1 MSNVTRRALRVY
13 AALNEL
19 KGNESDVLDAL
30 TPFFEPI
37 LTLMN
42 GKLFDPYTFSAGV
55 RRLYRWRFTGDIAST
70 LIPRFERKG
79 ILKKRAHA
87 GQDTVW
93 IVNFTDPQEDA
104 APPAILMAFER
115 IIDEFEKFP
124 PKVTDLLSYKK
135 SREELKD
142 ILIRFLVMMDASGE
156 GAFAPQLGELE
167 PGAEARALI
176 AKLEEGGTPLDP
188 NDRYMCARFVQ
199 HLMKNRREFVPH
211 LTRLS
216 SIGLLAEVVED
227 FLKPTHVETRTDLT
241 VILDAPIALD
251 LLGCS
256 GKALK
261 DDIATVIAALKK
273 IGASFIVFPIS
284 CIEMQHNLRS
294 MLSLPPEQRRGYT
307 HNAMIKREIGLDFV
321 QAVANNPERALD
333 NIGITVRQIGMD
345 TFPHNH
351 RYFTLEQHDDFLN
364 SITWGNNVNAREH
377 DATCLTL
384 TARLREGKQNSDV
397 FKTRFVMVTRN
408 TRFVGHARNYAL
420 QSRMINPL
428 QEGPIIHARDLATTA
443 WLRTGLGADETIPR
457 GHLIATCD
465 RVLQVKPEVRNALAN
480 QLALVTPERL
490 EQLNLLLLDARSV
503 QKLADQTLNNENI
516 VTSENAEHLLDV
528 MREATAEELRG
539 KHEAQLATERQA
551 AAESLQRASSEVS
564 RLSDQLA
571 ALQMREAQ
579 ALALKEGQL
588 KGVVG
593 DVNKQAS
600 GIEFAFLAVLLVLGI
615 AGGINFF
622 TSYFDGHWIWNSILM
637 LAGSVSFARL
647 VFGLL
652 ERPMPALATLLNY
665 FCRNRASKKLSALG
679 LSDENHRLGYKA
691 GRIMLV
697 ESKELIVVEKAS
709 KAPKAPFSEPSSDR

>member
-13 AALNEL
+13 AALTEL
-19 KGNESDVLDAL
+19 KGNENDVLDAL

-37 LTLMN
+37 LALMN
-42 GKLFDPYTFSAGV
+42 GKVFDPYTFSAGV

-79 ILKKRAHA
+79 ILKKRAQA

-93 IVNFTDPQEDA
+93 IVNFTDPQGDA
-104 APPAILMAFER
+104 APPAILSAFER

-273 IGASFIVFPIS
+273 IGASFIVYPIS

-420 QSRMINPL
+420 QSRIINPL

-465 RVLQVKPEVRNALAN
+465 RVLQVRPEVRNALAN

-503 QKLADQTLNNENI
+503 QKLADETLNNENI

-539 KHEAQLATERQA
+539 KHEAQLATERRA
-551 AAESLQRASSEVS
+551 AAESLERASSEVS

-571 ALQMREAQ
+571 TLQMREAQ

-600 GIEFAFLAVLLVLGI
+600 RIEFAFLAVLLALGI
-615 AGGINFF
+615 AGGVNFF

-637 LAGSVSFARL
+637 LAGLVSFARL

-652 ERPMPALATLLNY
+652 ERPMPALATLLNK
-665 FCRNRASKKLSALG
+665 FCRNRAGTKLSALG

-691 GRIMLV
+691 GRIILV
-697 ESKELIVVEKAS
+697 EGKELMVVEKAS
-709 KAPKAPFSEPSSDR
+709 

>member
-19 KGNESDVLDAL
+19 KGNENDVLDAL

-37 LTLMN
+37 LAVMN
-42 GKLFDPYTFSAGV
+42 GKVFDPYTFSAGV
-55 RRLYRWRFTGDIAST
+55 RRLYRWRFTGDIAAT

-79 ILKKRAHA
+79 ILKKRAQA
-87 GQDTVW
+87 GQDTVYV
-93 IVNFTDPQEDA
+93 VNFTDPQGDA
-104 APPAILMAFER
+104 APPAILTAFEK
-115 IIDEFEKFP
+115 IIDEFELFP

-135 SREELKD
+135 TREELKD

-176 AKLEEGGTPLDP
+176 AELEEGGTPLDP

-199 HLMKNRREFVPH
+199 NLMKNRREFVPH

-227 FLKPTHVETRTDLT
+227 FLKPTHTETRTDLT

-284 CIEMQHNLRS
+284 CIEMQQNLRS

-345 TFPHNH
+345 TFPNNH
-351 RYFTLEQHDDFLN
+351 RYFTKDRHDDFLN
-364 SITWGNNVNAREH
+364 SIMWGNNVNAREH

-384 TARLREGKQNSDV
+384 TIRLREGKQNSDV

-408 TRFVGHARNYAL
+408 TRFVSHARNYAL
-420 QSRMINPL
+420 QSRIINPL

-465 RVLQVKPEVRNALAN
+465 RVLQAKPEVRNALAH

-539 KHEAQLATERQA
+539 KHEEELATERQKA
-551 AAESLQRASSEVS
+551 AASLEKASSEMS
-564 RLSDQLA
+564 RLSDQVA
-571 ALQMREAQ
+571 TLQMREAQ
-579 ALALKEGQL
+579 ALALKESQI

-593 DVNKQAS
+593 DVNKLARL
-600 GIEFAFLAVLLVLGI
+600 IEFSFLALLLVLGV
-615 AGGINFF
+615 AGAINFF
-622 TSYFDGHWIWNSILM
+622 TSYFNGHWIWNGILM
-637 LAGSVSFARL
+637 LAGAASFARL

-652 ERPMPALATLLNY
+652 ERPMPALASVLDK
-665 FCRNRASKKLSALG
+665 FCRNRASKKIEALG
-679 LSDENHRLGYKA
+679 LSDESPRLEYKA
-691 GRIMLV
+691 GRILLT
-697 ESKELIVVEKAS
+697 ENPALITVEKA
-709 KAPKAPFSEPSSDR
+709 D

>member
-19 KGNESDVLDAL
+19 KGNENDVLDAL

-37 LTLMN
+37 LAVMN
-42 GKLFDPYTFSAGV
+42 GKVFDPYTFSAGV
-55 RRLYRWRFTGDIAST
+55 RRLYRWRFTGDIAAT

-79 ILKKRAHA
+79 ILKKRAQA
-87 GQDTVW
+87 GQDTVYV
-93 IVNFTDPQEDA
+93 VNFTDPQGDA
-104 APPAILMAFER
+104 APPAILTAFEK
-115 IIDEFEKFP
+115 IIDEFELFP

-135 SREELKD
+135 TREELKD

-227 FLKPTHVETRTDLT
+227 FLKPTHTETRTDLT

-284 CIEMQHNLRS
+284 CIEMQQNLRS

-333 NIGITVRQIGMD
+333 NIDITVRQIGMD
-345 TFPHNH
+345 TFPNNH
-351 RYFTLEQHDDFLN
+351 RYFTKDQHDDFLN
-364 SITWGNNVNAREH
+364 SIMWGNNVNAREH

-384 TARLREGKQNSDV
+384 TIRLREGKQNGDV

-408 TRFVGHARNYAL
+408 TRFVSHARNYAL
-420 QSRMINPL
+420 QSRIINPL

-465 RVLQVKPEVRNALAN
+465 RVLQVKPEVRNALAH

-539 KHEAQLATERQA
+539 KHEEELATERQKA
-551 AAESLQRASSEVS
+551 AASLEKASSEMS
-564 RLSDQLA
+564 RLSDQVA
-571 ALQMREAQ
+571 TLQMREAQ
-579 ALALKEGQL
+579 ALALKESQI

-593 DVNKQAS
+593 DVNKLARL
-600 GIEFAFLAVLLVLGI
+600 IEFSFLALLLVLGV
-615 AGGINFF
+615 AGAINFF
-622 TSYFDGHWIWNSILM
+622 TSYFNGHWIWNGILM
-637 LAGSVSFARL
+637 LAGAASFARL

-652 ERPMPALATLLNY
+652 ERPMPALASVLNK
-665 FCRNRASKKLSALG
+665 FCRNRASKKIEALG
-679 LSDENHRLGYKA
+679 LSDESPRLEYKA
-691 GRIMLV
+691 GRILLT
-697 ESKELIVVEKAS
+697 ENPALITVEKA
-709 KAPKAPFSEPSSDR
+709 D

>member
-19 KGNESDVLDAL
+19 KGNENDVLDAL

-37 LTLMN
+37 LAVMN
-42 GKLFDPYTFSAGV
+42 GKVFDPYTFSAGV
-55 RRLYRWRFTGDIAST
+55 RRLYRWRFTGDIAAT

-79 ILKKRAHA
+79 ILKKRAQA
-87 GQDTVW
+87 GQDTVYV
-93 IVNFTDPQEDA
+93 VNFTDPQGDA
-104 APPAILMAFER
+104 APPAILTAFEK
-115 IIDEFEKFP
+115 IIDEFELFP

-135 SREELKD
+135 TREELKD

-176 AKLEEGGTPLDP
+176 AELEEGGTPLDP

-227 FLKPTHVETRTDLT
+227 FLKPTHTETRTDLT

-284 CIEMQHNLRS
+284 CIEMQQNLRS

-345 TFPHNH
+345 TFPNNH
-351 RYFTLEQHDDFLN
+351 RYFTKDRHDDFLN
-364 SITWGNNVNAREH
+364 SIMWGNNVNAREH

-384 TARLREGKQNSDV
+384 TIRLREGKQNSDV

-408 TRFVGHARNYAL
+408 TRFVSHARNYAL
-420 QSRMINPL
+420 QSRIINPL

-465 RVLQVKPEVRNALAN
+465 RVLQVKPEVRNALAH

-539 KHEAQLATERQA
+539 KHEEELATERQKA
-551 AAESLQRASSEVS
+551 AASLEKASSEMS
-564 RLSDQLA
+564 RLSDQVA
-571 ALQMREAQ
+571 TLQMREAQ
-579 ALALKEGQL
+579 ALALKESQI

-593 DVNKQAS
+593 DVNKLARL
-600 GIEFAFLAVLLVLGI
+600 IEFSFLALLLVLGV
-615 AGGINFF
+615 AGAINFF
-622 TSYFDGHWIWNSILM
+622 TSYFNGHWIWNGILM
-637 LAGSVSFARL
+637 LAGAASFARL

-652 ERPMPALATLLNY
+652 ERPMPALASVLDK
-665 FCRNRASKKLSALG
+665 FCRNRASKKIEALG
-679 LSDENHRLGYKA
+679 LSDESPRLEYKA
-691 GRIMLV
+691 GRILLT
-697 ESKELIVVEKAS
+697 ENPALITVEKA
-709 KAPKAPFSEPSSDR
+709 D